1 MKWLC
6 SHLNLDLS
14 HVMAFGDGSND
25 AVLVKKAGIGVAM
38 DNAGE
43 AVKQCADYVTGCD
56 YEDGVAQF
64 VEQYV
69 LKQAI

>member
-1 MKWLC
+1 
-6 SHLNLDLS
+6 
-14 HVMAFGDGSND
+14 
-25 AVLVKKAGIGVAM
+25 M

-43 AVKQCADYVTGCD
+43 AVKRVVQIMLTGCH